1 MSEEGGG
8 AVGPL
13 TAIAV
18 LATVAIVIV
27 LANTALSAFAGA
39 FKNAVGADVF
49 MQPEYTAIWSKVSQF
64 AWAIV
69 AVTFA
74 AAAFTVWKVIRE
86 R

>member
-1 MSEEGGG
+1 MSDGV
-8 AVGPL
+8 VGPF
-13 TAIAV
+13 TVIAV
-18 LATVAIVIV
+18 VATIAIVVIFS
-27 LANTALSAFAGA
+27 NTALSAFAA
-39 FKNAVGADVF
+39 AWRDVTGTDIF
-49 MQPEYTAIWSKVSQF
+49 MQSQYTAIWEKVSQF